1 MASTGPRREPTAALR
16 GEHLFPVMTHRNGH
30 LYHILRQMDKIALP
44 KDSRRPILLGTAVTP
59 PSWERGLGSPQGL
72 CAVAG
77 PENTWGAGARG
88 SGSLARSL
96 PLLASNEH
104 EHLLDVFLY
113 VLTFSS
119 RLPAPIRTFHNTPI
133 SCPLLFGRTGVP
145 SGPASFPVQS
155 LAVPGRPWPS
165 LAVPGRPWLSL
176 AVPGRPWPS
185 LAIPQRPDQT
195 SQPPSQLSASPL
207 LREPTGGSFFSFLL
221 LTIHGL

>member
-1 MASTGPRREPTAALR
+1 
-16 GEHLFPVMTHRNGH
+16 
-30 LYHILRQMDKIALP
+30 MDKIALP

-165 LAVPGRPWLSL
+165 LAVPGRSWPSLAVSGHPWPSLAVPGCPWLSL